1 MFNGWINMT
10 EYKDFSKFTEMYEP
24 SYGSAKIQLDQ
35 SNYATK
41 ANIKE
46 AIVVDI
52 STIASIK
59 NEIPEAL
66 TLFLMGYF

>member
-10 EYKDFSKFTEMYEP
+10 KYKDFSKFTELYDP
-24 SYGSAKIQLDQ
+24 SDGSAKIQLDL

-41 ANIKE
+41 ANVQG
-46 AIVVDI
+46 AIIVDT

-66 TLFLMGYF
+66 IVK